1 MSVSWATVNPTYSA
15 ATSECAEPATS
26 ASSATTS
33 CFWVRLRAIALLR
46 IAFPPSRI
54 RLKTGHEPH
63 RSVDA
68 GHARWRSG
76 WWPFPIDRY
85 CDDPGGSATI
95 YEGPFV
101 HSHLGMNGSIPELE
115 REERWEAG
123 G

>member
-68 GHARWRSG
+68 GNARWRSG

-85 CDDPGGSATI
+85 CDDPRSEEHT
-95 YEGPFV
+95 
-101 HSHLGMNGSIPELE
+101 SELQSLM
-115 REERWEAG
+115 RISYAVFCLKKKNNTLT
-123 G
+123 